1 MNMMAALADN
11 SDRIDDD
18 GDVDC
23 EDVELVL
30 RDLLPPLPVVV
41 VDQSPP
47 NKVPYQCSINIFSKK
62 CQLEVIILTCIML
75 PVVLDV
81 LDKLF
86 KLSRLKVLVI
96 IPFHVNSPQIYEC
109 YTQPC
114 LLYMNE

>member
-1 MNMMAALADN
+1 MVVFTHPTSLKSSFLVFLEMNMIAALVDN

-47 NKVPYQCSINIFSKK
+47 NKVP
-62 CQLEVIILTCIML
+62 VILN
-75 PVVLDV
+75 VLD
-81 LDKLF
+81 
-86 KLSRLKVLVI
+86 
-96 IPFHVNSPQIYEC
+96 
-109 YTQPC
+109 
-114 LLYMNE
+114 